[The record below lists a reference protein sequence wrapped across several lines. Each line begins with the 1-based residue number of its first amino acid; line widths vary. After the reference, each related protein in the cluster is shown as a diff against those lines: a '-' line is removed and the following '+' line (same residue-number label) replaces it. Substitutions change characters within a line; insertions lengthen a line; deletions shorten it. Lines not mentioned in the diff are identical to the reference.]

1 MFTVLGQA
9 LGISG
14 LSLEFQIGES
24 LLTGFYC
31 SLLII
36 YLISSLSNIPETLEE
51 ISTILQN
58 VYRKELLK
66 CNETNHLDTLR
77 LMMLK
82 TLSEIK
88 PISITVWDMF
98 RVNRSLLLS
107 SFGCLLT
114 FGILITQLQRNDI

>member
-14 LSLEFQIGES
+14 LSLKFQIGES
-24 LLTGFYC
+24 LLTSFYC

-36 YLISSLSNIPETLEE
+36 YLISSLSNIPATLEE
-51 ISTILQN
+51 MSSVLQN
-58 VYRKELLK
+58 VYRNELLK
-66 CNETNHLDTLR
+66 CNEENHFDTLR

-88 PISITVWDMF
+88 PIYMTVWDMF

-114 FGILITQLQRNDI
+114 FGILITNYRE